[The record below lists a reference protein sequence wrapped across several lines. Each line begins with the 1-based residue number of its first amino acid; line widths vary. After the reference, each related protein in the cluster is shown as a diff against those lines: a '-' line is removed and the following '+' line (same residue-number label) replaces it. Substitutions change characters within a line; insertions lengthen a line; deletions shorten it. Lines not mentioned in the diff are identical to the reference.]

1 MYIRKLGQT
10 YASLTEGS
18 WLRQAIPS
26 FMFGMM
32 TLKLTP
38 LWNDAT
44 SAMKQIGETKEGE
57 EALLALALDWLDV
70 PSTRGSGPGGPPAAH
85 RRAALTDFDCTNL
98 QHLVSQADEIH
109 QTAEN
114 ALDLM
119 LESFDKQQQTVDTRP
134 ANARSQA
141 LKVLAAMPALAEKR
155 SRKLVPYFLS
165 WAAEPEVSSDN
176 QASSE
181 EEDKEHASGA
191 ETWSFY
197 DRKGMLGVFDQFI
210 NPRSLYESEKVY
222 QALLHLME
230 NGDIE
235 VQKSALKAGEAL
247 KGSYG
252 MELES
257 DDVEDL
263 VSLALGTL
271 RAPEIEEAFANEVT
285 QILIFLGP
293 RLQARTRDEG
303 PTAEALAEGDEE
315 EAEDSRLEQRGKDLQ
330 YLFWKLS
337 SILRQDVKSTSMGM
351 VPKVVAMEVLETVCR
366 RVPDE
371 NLAPSLKTI
380 LFPLQAITDPHAST
394 PFSLDEGFKTKH
406 DALKTR
412 AQILMDALQ
421 KKFGTAEYTKQLLAI
436 REEVRARRQ
445 ARSSKRKIEAVA
457 HPEKYSRDKR
467 KKTEKKK
474 MRNKVKGQEFKAY
487 RQAYKSW

>member
-1 MYIRKLGQT
+1 MRNFLTLLRSWLEQDDNPADKKELKLVVEKVAGIDLVNNALHVARVLSQT
-10 YASLTEGS
+10 YPEEILSADSAEL
-18 WLRQAIPS
+18 WADLRGCMAHPEPS
-26 FMFGMM
+26 V
-32 TLKLTP
+32 KL
-38 LWNDAT
+38 
-44 SAMKQIGETKEGE
+44 SAVK
-57 EALLALALDWLDV
+57 LL
-70 PSTRGSGPGGPPAAH
+70 SSF
-85 RRAALTDFDCTNL
+85 LTDF
-98 QHLVSQADEIH
+98 AGE
-109 QTAEN
+109 
-114 ALDLM
+114 
-119 LESFDKQQQTVDTRP
+119 
-134 ANARSQA
+134 
-141 LKVLAAMPALAEKR
+141 
-155 SRKLVPYFLS
+155 
-165 WAAEPEVSSDN
+165 AAE
-176 QASSE
+176 
-181 EEDKEHASGA
+181 
-191 ETWSFY
+191 
-197 DRKGMLGVFDQFI
+197 
-210 NPRSLYESEKVY
+210 
-222 QALLHLME
+222 
-230 NGDIE
+230 
-235 VQKSALKAGEAL
+235 AGEAL

-303 PTAEALAEGDEE
+303 PTGEALAEGDEE

-351 VPKVVAMEVLETVCR
+351 
-366 RVPDE
+366 
-371 NLAPSLKTI
+371 TI

>member
-1 MYIRKLGQT
+1 MGMVPKVVAMEVLETVCRRVPDENL
-10 YASLTEGS
+10 APSLKTI
-18 WLRQAIPS
+18 LFPLQAITDPHAS
-26 FMFGMM
+26 TPFSLDEGFKTKHDALKTRAQILMDALQKKFG
-32 TLKLTP
+32 TAEYT
-38 LWNDAT
+38 
-44 SAMKQIGETKEGE
+44 KQ
-57 EALLALALDWLDV
+57 LLAI
-70 PSTRGSGPGGPPAAH
+70 R
-85 RRAALTDFDCTNL
+85 
-98 QHLVSQADEIH
+98 E
-109 QTAEN
+109 
-114 ALDLM
+114 
-119 LESFDKQQQTVDTRP
+119 
-134 ANARSQA
+134 
-141 LKVLAAMPALAEKR
+141 
-155 SRKLVPYFLS
+155 
-165 WAAEPEVSSDN
+165 
-176 QASSE
+176 
-181 EEDKEHASGA
+181 
-191 ETWSFY
+191 
-197 DRKGMLGVFDQFI
+197 
-210 NPRSLYESEKVY
+210 
-222 QALLHLME
+222 
-230 NGDIE
+230 
-235 VQKSALKAGEAL
+235 
-247 KGSYG
+247 
-252 MELES
+252 ELES

-303 PTAEALAEGDEE
+303 PTGEALAEGDEE

-351 VPKVVAMEVLETVCR
+351 VPKVVAMEVLET
-366 RVPDE
+366 
-371 NLAPSLKTI
+371 
-380 LFPLQAITDPHAST
+380 
-394 PFSLDEGFKTKH
+394 GFKTKH